1 MVSRLNPSRSTSR
14 RGFTLAELVVVIAV
28 LGVTAALGL
37 PRFAAAESV
46 DHEARLG
53 ESIRDLRRAVTVYA
67 AQHNDVPP
75 GYLNGSIAASPTA
88 EALRVQLTGWTD
100 ADGRATQ
107 TPHQAF
113 RFGPYLRAIP
123 MNVVNELSTV
133 RFVAPGRSIDEPM
146 DVAGWVYQPNTL
158 TVAADTSGRDDRG
171 VRYFDY

>member
-1 MVSRLNPSRSTSR
+1 MVPRPNPSRSTSR

-53 ESIRDLRRAVTVYA
+53 ESIRDLRRAVTVYT

-75 GYLNGSIAASPTA
+75 GHPDGRVAASPTA
-88 EALRVQLTGWTD
+88 DALIAQLTGWTD

-107 TPHQAF
+107 SAHNAF

-123 MNVVNELSTV
+123 LNVVSELSTV
-133 RFVAPGRSIDEPM
+133 RFVAPGRPIDTPM

-158 TVAADTSGRDDRG
+158 TIAPDTSGRDDRG